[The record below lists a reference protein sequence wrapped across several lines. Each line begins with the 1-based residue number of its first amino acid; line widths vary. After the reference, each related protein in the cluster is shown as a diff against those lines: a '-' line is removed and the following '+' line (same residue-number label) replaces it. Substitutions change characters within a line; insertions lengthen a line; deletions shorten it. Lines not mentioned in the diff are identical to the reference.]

1 MREALS
7 EKVIA
12 RISALRLFDEED
24 DFCDELD
31 LRGGVPDFTSI
42 GFVASKVMSAV
53 RSPFADPGGSAGC
66 AHKETPAT
74 SVLT

>member
-12 RISALRLFDEED
+12 RISALRFFDVED
-24 DFCDELD
+24 DFEEELD
-31 LRGGVPDFTSI
+31 LRGGVPGFAST

-53 RSPFADPGGSAGC
+53 RSPFTELGGREGC
-66 AHKETPAT
+66 AHRVSPVNSA
-74 SVLT
+74 LP